1 MSITTDDGEEI
12 PRTDICEECERE
24 IVANVEAVT
33 GKHDLIQQ
41 ARETELGFKPVSGG
55 SVTVRFSCRCSTME
69 VEYGPGSASA
79 WDAPDV
85 WLWEDEIDD

>member
-1 MSITTDDGEEI
+1 MSTTTDDGEEI
-12 PRTDICEECERE
+12 PRTDRCESCERE
-24 IVANVEAVT
+24 IVSEVTHVT

-41 ARETELGFKPVSGG
+41 ARETDLGFTPVTAG
-55 SVTVRFSCRCSTME
+55 SVTVSFSCRCSTMT

-79 WDAPDV
+79 WDVPDA